1 MRPSAARTALAACL
15 VASLAGCLPSSQR
28 ELDRDVS
35 AADSAS
41 TAFAATVPTDT
52 LAVVWTAGVPDDA
65 PMRLPTT
72 LAWTGDTLAVVET
85 GDGSV
90 RRFSDAGRYLD
101 ATALPAE
108 GFPYLAGVRGDTVI
122 VLARGPAEIWWA
134 VPGRG
139 VVRRAP
145 APAGASAAVAG
156 PGRLA
161 VRVGGGP
168 GGERPAVVEVDD
180 RGRALSRTPLP
191 GAPWRSVG
199 FLRLW
204 GDSLLALSGY
214 RPVLDVV
221 RGGQA
226 DTLALVGF
234 DSPQFVR
241 SAQFARGD
249 VDEPPLLASSAAALG
264 DRLFVLNQRG
274 DHVRVDV
281 YGRDGRLRRALV
293 SPGPLDPVQPVALD
307 LAVRPSAGDRQRG
320 GVEIAVLR
328 SHPPG
333 VLRASSSEVVLY
345 RWRPPPAGPVPPAA
359 VGPSP

>member
-1 MRPSAARTALAACL
+1 MTDLARWAAGLSLGA
-15 VASLAGCLPSSQR
+15 VLAGCLPSSQK
-28 ELDRDVS
+28 ELDRTVS

-41 TAFAATVPTDT
+41 AAVAAGVPVDT
-52 LAVVWTAGVPDDA
+52 LAVAWTTSPPEGAV
-65 PMRLPTT
+65 RLPTT
-72 LAWTGDTLAVVET
+72 LAWLGGTLAVVET
-85 GDGSV
+85 GDGAV
-90 RRFSDAGRYLD
+90 HRFTAGGQYVD
-101 ATALPAE
+101 ATALPAD
-108 GFPYLAGVRGDTVI
+108 GFPYLAGVRGDTVV
-122 VLARGPAEIWWA
+122 VLARGPGELWWV

-145 APAGASAAVAG
+145 APTGASAAAAG

-161 VRVGGGP
+161 VRVGGGT
-168 GGERPAVVEVDD
+168 GGDAPAVVALDEQ
-180 RGRALSRTPLP
+180 GRAVSRTPLA

-199 FLRLW
+199 FLRPW

-214 RPVLDVV
+214 RPVVDVV
-221 RGGQA
+221 AGGTA

-274 DHVRVDV
+274 DHVRIDV
-281 YGRDGRLRRALV
+281 YGRDGRLRHALV
-293 SPGPLDPVQPVALD
+293 SPGPPDPVQPVALD
-307 LAVRPSAGDRQRG
+307 LAVRESG
-320 GVEIAVLR
+320 GAVGIAVLR

-333 VLRASSSEVVLY
+333 LLRASSSEVVLY
-345 RWRPPPAGPVPPAA
+345 RWRPAPPPAA
-359 VGPSP
+359 RPSPDRAPAASG